1 LPDQGSPV
9 VRQRLMV
16 TTNCATFYTS
26 TVRIGPYGGQIE
38 LKNWTTFLTTTD
50 DTTSQNTPS
59 TNNELIT
66 WTTKL
71 ELSGASLIVSVPTAS
86 SATIPDLN
94 TITTSATPT
103 LAYIG
108 DFDPAWSI
116 TGFTPGGPVA
126 GTTALQGTE
135 LFFDNCQGGVT
146 YFRRTSYRVNF
157 SNAVIVTPSLPDTIT
172 NPWPACVANDLDFV
186 ISYFA
191 GKKAV
196 SVFIDQTPKIGY
208 FVLQDVPNVV
218 NKVNLVTRTVL
229 ATAVV
234 PALTPFAGG
243 FGEFDPVGQ
252 DLYFPAKTGLTI
264 TPTST
269 DNVLAFNSSN
279 VAHTVTRGS
288 PNSSIYTINLATGAL
303 TLLGTPPIPTLAA
316 LVFDGA
322 DLYGISGAGTTAS
335 NLYQL
340 NPLDGSIITAH
351 PYSGYDHI
359 TSLARRPSDGVLFG
373 WVNGDPA
380 GLVTISKVTG
390 LATSIGGVSTNISDM
405 TFHPLTGI
413 LYAVNPSANAIRT
426 VDTSTGALTTVL
438 TPLPSGGVYALAW
451 DFQGTPVLWLKYGF
465 PVATLTTINTTLWT
479 VNGPLLAKLDA
490 GSMTVTLGD
499 NNVNAAPAN
508 VAVFD
513 IANDF
518 GYLAWNRIYKYQLST
533 LAIVNTLNLSADPI
547 MLTAAIDTTGGFA
560 YFVHDNV
567 GSGVKITKIDL
578 GSFTVSATTTITP
591 TTIPDIQAATF
602 MNGFLY
608 LIDITG
614 FVRKISP
621 ALAVITTLQI
631 PKTPAQAAYTTSFSQ
646 VVRVLGQL
654 AIDPVS
660 NHIYVGIN
668 NLGIGTELGSAIYE
682 IDATS
687 LTVFGSLY
695 LDTFFEGFNNIQ
707 ATALRDDGVGYGMT
721 NTVDGNII
729 EFGEPPP
736 SPTPHFINIRACN
749 CSPYV

>member
-38 LKNWTTFLTTTD
+38 LKNWTSFVTTTD

-71 ELSGASLIVSVPTAS
+71 EISGASLITSVLTAS

-108 DFDPAWSI
+108 DFDAAWSI

-126 GTTALQGTE
+126 GNTALQGTE
-135 LFFDNCQGGVT
+135 LFFDNCQVGVT
-146 YFRRTSYRVNF
+146 YFRRTSYRIYF
-157 SNAVIVTPSLPDTIT
+157 SNAVIVTPTSPDTIT
-172 NPWPACVANDLDFV
+172 NPWPICVANDIDFV
-186 ISYFA
+186 TSYFA

-196 SVFIDQTPKIGY
+196 AVFIDQTPKIGY
-208 FVLQDVPNVV
+208 FVLQDLPNVV
-218 NKVNLVTRTVL
+218 NKVDLVARTVL

-234 PALTPFAGG
+234 PALTPFPGG

-252 DLYFPAKTGLTI
+252 DLYFPATVRLTI

-269 DNVLAFNSSN
+269 DNVLAFDTSN
-279 VAHTVTRGS
+279 VAYTVQRGS
-288 PNSSIYTINLATGAL
+288 PNSSIYTINLSTGAL
-303 TLLGTPPIPTLAA
+303 TLLGTTPIPTLAA

-322 DLYGISGAGTTAS
+322 DLYGISGAGDTAS
-335 NLYQL
+335 NLYKL

-373 WVNGDPA
+373 WVNGDVA

-405 TFHPLTGI
+405 TFHPLSGI
-413 LYAVNPSANAIRT
+413 LYAVNPPASAIRT
-426 VDTSTGALTTVL
+426 VDTSTGALATVL

-451 DFQGTPVLWLKYGF
+451 DFQGTPVLWFKYDW
-465 PVATLTTINTTLWT
+465 PVGTLTTINTTSWI

-490 GSMTVTLGD
+490 GLMTVTLGD
-499 NNVNAAPAN
+499 GNADAAPAN

-518 GYLAWNRIYKYQLST
+518 GYIAWNKIYKYQLST
-533 LAIVNTLNLSADPI
+533 LAIVNTLDLSADPI
-547 MLTAAIDTTGGFA
+547 MLTAAIDTVGGFA
-560 YFVHDNV
+560 YFIHDNV
-567 GSGVKITKIDL
+567 GSGVKITKVDL

-591 TTIPDIQAATF
+591 TTIPDVKAAVF

-608 LIDITG
+608 LIDVLG

-621 ALAVITTLQI
+621 ALAVITTLQL
-631 PKTPAQAAYTTSFSQ
+631 PKTPAQAAYTISFNQ
-646 VVRVLGQL
+646 TVPVLGQI
-654 AIDPVS
+654 AIDPVN

-668 NLGIGTELGSAIYE
+668 NLGIGTILGSAIYKIE
-682 IDATS
+682 APG
-687 LTVFGSLY
+687 LTIFGSLY

-707 ATALRDDGVGYGMT
+707 ATALRNDGVGYGMT
-721 NTVDGNII
+721 NTNDGNVI
-729 EFGEPPP
+729 EFGEPPVIP
-736 SPTPHFINIRACN
+736 IPIYINYRACN
-749 CSPYV
+749 CQYG